1 MFTDLFIFLK
11 VLRGC
16 EAPKM
21 PVLSVYYK
29 QTTEPELTK
38 RCILELKLWLQVT
51 DQGQLIYSFW
61 SDHTILFILPYSTL
75 SCLCKVVCLITW
87 GSKTPKRPKF
97 ELLLVICA
105 SGQVI
110 KCTLNKSFP
119 SILKILTKNKNDEN
133 KKVCGGY
140 WLWVKSCFLY
150 YFKRRLTF
158 IMTFFTAP
166 PPPHTFTL
174 EVC

>member
-61 SDHTILFILPYSTL
+61 SHHTVYFTTL
-75 SCLCKVVCLITW
+75 
-87 GSKTPKRPKF
+87 
-97 ELLLVICA
+97 
-105 SGQVI
+105 
-110 KCTLNKSFP
+110 
-119 SILKILTKNKNDEN
+119 
-133 KKVCGGY
+133 Y
-140 WLWVKSCFLY
+140 
-150 YFKRRLTF
+150 F
-158 IMTFFTAP
+158 IMSMQGCLFNHLRLKNAKTTKIWIAVGDLRVWSGYKMYSIKVFPLFLKFSQKTK
-166 PPPHTFTL
+166 TMKTKKFVVVIDY
-174 EVC
+174 E